1 MTEKVVTWLPPTDIS
16 TARPVSGYNTEV
28 GYDYK
33 VIAGKRL
40 IADHLGVIRITQAD
54 TASNHIVWCIHLKLP
69 LWATG

>member
-1 MTEKVVTWLPPTDIS
+1 
-16 TARPVSGYNTEV
+16 VSGYNTEV